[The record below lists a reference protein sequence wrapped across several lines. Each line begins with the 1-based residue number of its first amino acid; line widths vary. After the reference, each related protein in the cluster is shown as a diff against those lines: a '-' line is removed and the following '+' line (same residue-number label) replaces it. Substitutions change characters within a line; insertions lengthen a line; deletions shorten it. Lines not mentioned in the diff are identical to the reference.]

1 MRDYTFT
8 KTVKPYTVSDSEAL
22 IIKENRRLL
31 AKLSPLIVHYRNLK
45 GISRSTLASKV
56 GCSVSMIRQ
65 LELNLLDYCGLSILS
80 KVALYFDCSLLD
92 WLQQPQATP
101 QAKDVNPFVSP

>member
-8 KTVKPYTVSDSEAL
+8 KTVKPYTVSVSDAL

-31 AKLSPLIVHYRNLK
+31 AKLSPLIVHYRHLK

-80 KVALYFDCSLLD
+80 TVALYFDCSLLD
-92 WLQQPQATP
+92 WLQQPQA
-101 QAKDVNPFVSP
+101 KDVNPFVSP